1 MERTNGAVT
10 GVILSDPRRSHQS
23 LPLLAPRTSRN
34 PGLPPHPTPGPVRGP
49 GGPEAALTVGS
60 ELKLQKLMAEF
71 ALMTHIVTQIK
82 VTLHGSQGGTRNQ
95 TFISK
100 PYRRCLR
107 PTLTFTWARGS
118 DVKARPSALAKRPRS
133 LPLPEVG
140 ASLAQA
146 PAETKRFS
154 PEGGVNAAP
163 PPRPEAGSRLR
174 LDPRVTPKLE
184 AEATGPP
191 LGLGCGSGA
200 LASRLPA
207 EHPECCAL
215 SGSTSV

>member
-10 GVILSDPRRSHQS
+10 GVILSGPRRSHQS

-34 PGLPPHPTPGPVRGP
+34 PGLPPHPAPGPVLGP

-71 ALMTHIVTQIK
+71 ALMTHIITQIK

-95 TFISK
+95 TFIIK
-100 PYRRCLR
+100 PHRRCLR

-118 DVKARPSALAKRPRS
+118 DVKARPSALAKRPGS

-146 PAETKRFS
+146 RRKQGAFLPKAGS
-154 PEGGVNAAP
+154 MQ
-163 PPRPEAGSRLR
+163 PRPLG
-174 LDPRVTPKLE
+174 PRRE
-184 AEATGPP
+184 RG
-191 LGLGCGSGA
+191 
-200 LASRLPA
+200 
-207 EHPECCAL
+207 
-215 SGSTSV
+215 